1 MDNKREKNIYYFVD
15 FENVNKSGLDGIE
28 NMPKNSIIYVLY
40 SENCKNIPM
49 EVVDK
54 LTNSQAE
61 TKFISVAVG
70 NKNALDFQLS
80 TLLGYIVGKE
90 NTEKQ
95 QKNHY
100 VIVSK
105 DTGYKAVVSFWKQ
118 RNENI
123 MQTSSLSESIVCT
136 PIGKKNNTSTGIITM
151 EDVKKYIPV
160 EYCTEQLVSKVNKC
174 KNKNQLHNEI
184 CKLITPQSKASKVY
198 RQIKPLFNEKKGK

>member
-100 VIVSK
+100 CQ
-105 DTGYKAVVSFWKQ
+105 YFQ
-118 RNENI
+118 NR
-123 MQTSSLSESIVCT
+123 
-136 PIGKKNNTSTGIITM
+136 
-151 EDVKKYIPV
+151 
-160 EYCTEQLVSKVNKC
+160 
-174 KNKNQLHNEI
+174 
-184 CKLITPQSKASKVY
+184 LI
-198 RQIKPLFNEKKGK
+198 